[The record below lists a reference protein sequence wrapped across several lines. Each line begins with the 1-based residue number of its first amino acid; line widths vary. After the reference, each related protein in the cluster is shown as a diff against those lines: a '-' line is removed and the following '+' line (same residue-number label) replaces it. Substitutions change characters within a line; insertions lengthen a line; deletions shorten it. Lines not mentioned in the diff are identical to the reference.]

1 VDADLDLDAEAD
13 MEWLLRD
20 VVLVEAVIIMF
31 PDVFLQRG

>member
-1 VDADLDLDAEAD
+1 LNAEAD